1 MYGDDL
7 YFRIVAQFV
16 DAGFKKGF
24 FDFVIGVERKDVFS
38 ASHTDSIVPARG
50 KTLIILLKKLYF
62 LLRILHDQVFNNLL
76 GMVRAA
82 IIHDDDLNIA
92 VGLLN
97 DALNRLAK
105 IRRLIE
111 TGNHDGD

>member
-24 FDFVIGVERKDVFS
+24 FDFVIGVERKNVFS

-62 LLRILHDQVFNNLL
+62 LLRILHDQVSNNLL
-76 GMVRAA
+76 GIVKAA
-82 IIHDDDLNIA
+82 IIQDDDSIFT
-92 VGLLN
+92 VGLLYE
-97 DALNRLAK
+97 RL
-105 IRRLIE
+105 
-111 TGNHDGD
+111 